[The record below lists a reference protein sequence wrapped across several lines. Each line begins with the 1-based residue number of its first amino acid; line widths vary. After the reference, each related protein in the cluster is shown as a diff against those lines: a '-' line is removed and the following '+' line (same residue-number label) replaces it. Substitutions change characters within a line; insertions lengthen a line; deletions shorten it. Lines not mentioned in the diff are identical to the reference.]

1 MNSFA
6 VVLIIFTLLVFLGTM
21 LEHIA
26 RTKFPKPLWRRAL
39 LQLMVIIPALII
51 TVWLLP
57 TDYEEHFLAV
67 LLGLGIGIFAAEW
80 VKRRLAP
87 GRK

>member
-6 VVLIIFTLLVFLGTM
+6 MVLIIFTLLVFLGTM

-26 RTKFPKPLWRRAL
+26 KTKFPEPIWKRAL
-39 LQLMVIIPALII
+39 LQLMVIIPALMI

-57 TDYEEHFLAV
+57 EDYDEHVLAI
-67 LLGLGIGIFAAEW
+67 LSGLGIGILGAEL

-87 GRK
+87 RKK